1 MQVVARVEPTKM
13 SRERA
18 SLRVRA
24 AAKPKR
30 RENTRT
36 LPINSDV
43 GVAVNACAPARCDN
57 NNNSN
62 KGNRLLEE
70 KKASLGKD
78 APGQG

>member
-1 MQVVARVEPTKM
+1 M

-24 AAKPKR
+24 AAQPKR
-30 RENTRT
+30 RESTRT

-57 NNNSN
+57 NSNN
-62 KGNRLLEE
+62 KANRLLEE
-70 KKASLGKD
+70 KKTSIGKD
-78 APGQG
+78 APGRG

>member
-1 MQVVARVEPTKM
+1 M

-24 AAKPKR
+24 AAKPTR
-30 RENTRT
+30 RESTRT

-57 NNNSN
+57 NNNSSSNNN
-62 KGNRLLEE
+62 KANRLLEE
-70 KKASLGKD
+70 KKRSLGKD
-78 APGQG
+78 APGRG